1 MTNRPHRLLGVAIA
15 TALAVAACATNGA
28 AEDSTTQA
36 PATTA
41 APTTTEAPTTTLAP
55 TTTHT
60 HEPAV
65 DQAGLDAQI
74 GLYTAMRDLW
84 TDHMQWTRST
94 VDAFFNNQDALEAQ
108 LDRLLAN
115 QADIGAAIV
124 PFYGQGAGDQL
135 TALLT
140 THIEQAVPVLTAAR
154 DGDSVALDTALA
166 DWYANAEE
174 IASFL
179 SAANPD
185 HWPTSAT
192 QPMMKGHIDTTVV
205 YATDLLNADY
215 AAAIE
220 HFDEANDHMMM
231 LADTLAAGIIAQF
244 PDQFAG

>member
-1 MTNRPHRLLGVAIA
+1 MTTRRLLGVAIA
-15 TALAVAACATNGA
+15 TVLALAACTSNGQ

-41 APTTTEAPTTTLAP
+41 APSTTEAPTTTLAP
-55 TTTHT
+55 TTISHDMAD
-60 HEPAV
+60 PAG
-65 DQAGLDAQI
+65 AEARI
-74 GLYTAMRDLW
+74 GLYTAMHDLW
-84 TDHMQWTRST
+84 TDHMQWTWST
-94 VDAFFNNQDALEAQ
+94 VDAFFHNEDGLQAQ

-124 PFYGQGAGDQL
+124 PFYGQEAGDQL

-154 DGDSVALDTALA
+154 DGGSAALDTALA

-174 IASFL
+174 IANFL
-179 SAANPD
+179 STANPD
-185 HWPTSAT
+185 NWPTSAT
-192 QPMMKGHIDTTVV
+192 QPMMEGHIDTTVV
-205 YATDLLNADY
+205 YATDLLNGDY

-244 PDQFAG
+244 PDQFGG

>member
-1 MTNRPHRLLGVAIA
+1 MTTRPHRLLGVAIA
-15 TALAVAACATNGA
+15 MVLVVAACAGGE

-41 APTTTEAPTTTLAP
+41 APTTTEAPTTTVAP

-94 VDAFFNNQDALEAQ
+94 VDAFFNNQDALEAE
-108 LDRLLAN
+108 LNRLLAN

-124 PFYGQGAGDQL
+124 PFYGQDAGDQL
-135 TALLT
+135 AALLT

-154 DGDSVALDTALA
+154 DGDSAGLETALA
-166 DWYANAEE
+166 DWYANAED
-174 IASFL
+174 IANFL
-179 SAANPD
+179 SVANPD
-185 HWPTSAT
+185 NWPTSAT
-192 QPMMKGHIDTTVV
+192 QPMMEGHIDTTVV
-205 YATDLLNADY
+205 YATDLLNGDY
-215 AAAIE
+215 ASAIQ

-231 LADTLAAGIIAQF
+231 LADTLAAGIIAEF
-244 PDQFAG
+244 PDQFRG